1 MLGCSLRREE
11 FSGMEAISSMT
22 IRARVAIARRAR
34 PMSES
39 GDTGAFSNAYISETD
54 YKEFDTE

>member
-1 MLGCSLRREE
+1 
-11 FSGMEAISSMT
+11 MEAISSMT